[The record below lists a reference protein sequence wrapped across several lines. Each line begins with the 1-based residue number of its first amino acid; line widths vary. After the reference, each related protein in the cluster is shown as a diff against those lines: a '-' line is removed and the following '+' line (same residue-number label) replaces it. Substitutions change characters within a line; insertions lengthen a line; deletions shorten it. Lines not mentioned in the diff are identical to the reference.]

1 MKRISLGLAL
11 HNHQP
16 LGNFPWV
23 FDDAYRHA
31 YLPMIEELRKHPT
44 IHASLHY
51 SGCLMDWL
59 AAERPEFLIMLK
71 ELARRGQVEI
81 MGGAYYEPILPAIP
95 DPDKHGQILKMSG
108 FIEKEFDARPDGMW
122 LAERV
127 WEPYLA
133 RVLSEARIDWTL
145 IDDTA
150 FKMVGKADEDLFGYF
165 LTEEQGHYLKV
176 FPISKYLRYSIPWHE
191 VGSVI
196 EYLKSHV
203 SDEGDKIAVLG
214 DDGEKFGIWP
224 ETYEHCWERGWV
236 SDFFKA
242 VEDNSDWLSTIKLGD
257 YIDRYPPAGHIY
269 LPCASYD
276 EMMEWSLP
284 PQLSWEYTH
293 LRQRLE
299 DEGRADMLRYLY
311 SGFWRNFMVKYPEV
325 NRMHKKM
332 LLVHNKVHRAR
343 SVDEAECGLD
353 YLWRAQCNCSYWHG
367 VFGGIYLTDIRAFTY
382 SNLIKAEN
390 CADELLLKKDKGCNL
405 YMADYDGDGKQEV
418 LSDGREFNLY
428 LSPHEGGSIIEWDLR
443 KKDFNLL
450 STMGRRPEGYHRDL
464 LAKQG
469 EAGDSPGDS
478 GIKSIHD
485 HIKVKSAY
493 TGGLPVYDTL
503 PRSSLIDRFIS
514 AEETPESYEKNTF
527 VDTGDF
533 AGLPY
538 ECSISQES
546 DTCINLK
553 RRACVQTGMVLTE
566 VILEKTITLVERES
580 RLDIAYKFINAGKTT
595 LNTIYGSE
603 WNINLLGGG
612 HNENASYRV
621 EGREIGD
628 SHLDSRGVIERTR
641 ELALANKLL
650 GIRMLLNLDRL
661 LTIWRYPVESL
672 SNSEGGVEQVYQC
685 SCLLILFPLHL
696 EAGRDVGFQYSWS
709 LKPYGL

>member
-1 MKRISLGLAL
+1 
-11 HNHQP
+11 
-16 LGNFPWV
+16 
-23 FDDAYRHA
+23 
-31 YLPMIEELRKHPT
+31 
-44 IHASLHY
+44 
-51 SGCLMDWL
+51 
-59 AAERPEFLIMLK
+59 
-71 ELARRGQVEI
+71 
-81 MGGAYYEPILPAIP
+81 
-95 DPDKHGQILKMSG
+95 
-108 FIEKEFDARPDGMW
+108 
-122 LAERV
+122 
-127 WEPYLA
+127 
-133 RVLSEARIDWTL
+133 
-145 IDDTA
+145 
-150 FKMVGKADEDLFGYF
+150 
-165 LTEEQGHYLKV
+165 
-176 FPISKYLRYSIPWHE
+176 
-191 VGSVI
+191 
-196 EYLKSHV
+196 
-203 SDEGDKIAVLG
+203 
-214 DDGEKFGIWP
+214 
-224 ETYEHCWERGWV
+224 
-236 SDFFKA
+236 
-242 VEDNSDWLSTIKLGD
+242 
-257 YIDRYPPAGHIY
+257 
-269 LPCASYD
+269 
-276 EMMEWSLP
+276 
-284 PQLSWEYTH
+284 
-293 LRQRLE
+293 
-299 DEGRADMLRYLY
+299 
-311 SGFWRNFMVKYPEV
+311 
-325 NRMHKKM
+325 
-332 LLVHNKVHRAR
+332 
-343 SVDEAECGLD
+343 
-353 YLWRAQCNCSYWHG
+353 
-367 VFGGIYLTDIRAFTY
+367 
-382 SNLIKAEN
+382 
-390 CADELLLKKDKGCNL
+390 
-405 YMADYDGDGKQEV
+405 MADYDGDGKQEV

-538 ECSISQES
+538 ECSISQEP

-566 VILEKTITLVERES
+566 VILEKTVTLVERES

-650 GIRMLLNLDRL
+650 GIRDAAQSGPPAHYLALPGGE
-661 LTIWRYPVESL
+661 PVQL
-672 SNSEGGVEQVYQC
+672 GGRCGGGLPVQ
-685 SCLLILFPLHL
+685 LPFDLIPAAPGGG
-696 EAGRDVGFQYSWS
+696 AGCGV
-709 LKPYGL
+709 PV